1 MKYLYFSASW
11 CNPCKTLAPIMN
23 QVGQTI
29 EVQKIDVDKQS
40 EVASLYNIRSVPT
53 VILIKAGIEVNRF
66 SGVQSASTYLN
77 ALK

>member
-11 CNPCKTLAPIMN
+11 CNPCKSLAPIMN
-23 QVGQTI
+23 QVGQSI

-40 EVASLYNIRSVPT
+40 DLASQYNVRSVPT
-53 VILIKAGIEVNRF
+53 VILIDAGMEVKRF
-66 SGVQSASTYLN
+66 SGVQSSSTYLN

>member
-1 MKYLYFSASW
+1 MKS

-23 QVGQTI
+23 QVGQSI

>member
-1 MKYLYFSASW
+1 
-11 CNPCKTLAPIMN
+11 MN

>member
-1 MKYLYFSASW
+1 MKYLYFSAEW
-11 CNPCKTLAPIMN
+11 CAPCKSLAPIMN